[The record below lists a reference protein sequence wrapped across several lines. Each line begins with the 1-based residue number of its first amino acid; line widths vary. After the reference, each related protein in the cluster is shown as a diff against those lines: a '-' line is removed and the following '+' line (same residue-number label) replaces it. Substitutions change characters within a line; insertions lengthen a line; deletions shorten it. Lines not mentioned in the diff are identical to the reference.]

1 MAQPDG
7 DGDGG
12 GDSQHSLGFGHLDFT
27 DLGSPEWPKA
37 QRENVS
43 HDVLHIAW
51 VAEQR

>member
-1 MAQPDG
+1 MIQTVLLVMIFNILLIVG
-7 DGDGG
+7 IWI
-12 GDSQHSLGFGHLDFT
+12 SLIAT
-27 DLGSPEWPKA
+27 ESPEWPKA